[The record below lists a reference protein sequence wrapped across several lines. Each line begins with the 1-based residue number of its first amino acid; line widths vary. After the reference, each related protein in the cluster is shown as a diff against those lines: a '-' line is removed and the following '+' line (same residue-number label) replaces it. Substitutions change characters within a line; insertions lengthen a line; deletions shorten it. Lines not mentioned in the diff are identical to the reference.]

1 MYSYLSTIGAAEEKD
16 QNIYMWNLKAGDYV
30 LDVIF
35 G

>member
-1 MYSYLSTIGAAEEKD
+1 MYSYISTSGAAEEKD

-30 LDVIF
+30 LAVII